1 MDKELTT
8 TFRIDDEITLRVFAE
23 GDAEQV
29 AETVLRNRE
38 HLEVFMHW
46 MTPDYSIES
55 ATDFIARSIET
66 VDSKSGIGF
75 GIFRGRQFI
84 GSIGFVYFD
93 WVARKTEIG
102 YWIDKREE
110 GKGVVTG
117 VCVRLIRYAFDELR
131 LNRIEIRC
139 STENL
144 RSAAIPERLGFRK
157 EGVLRQ
163 VELRNGHLHDFSVYG
178 LLADDPRVW

>member
-1 MDKELTT
+1 MDKDLTT
-8 TFRIDDEITLRVFAE
+8 TFRIDDNVTLRTFIE

-29 AETVLRNRE
+29 TEIVLRNCA

-46 MTPDYSIES
+46 MTPGYSIES
-55 ATDFIARSIET
+55 AKDFVARSIAT
-66 VDSKSGIGF
+66 VEAKSGLGF
-75 GIFRGRQFI
+75 GIFRDRQFI
-84 GSIGFVYFD
+84 GSVGFVYFD

-110 GKGVVTG
+110 GKGIITKA
-117 VCVRLIRYAFDELR
+117 CVRLIRYAFDDLR
-131 LNRIEIRC
+131 MNRIEIRC

-144 RSAAIPERLGFRK
+144 RSAAIPERLGFKK

-163 VELRNGHLHDFSVYG
+163 VELRNGRLHDFTVYG
-178 LLADDPRVW
+178 LLADDPHVW

>member
-1 MDKELTT
+1 MDKKLTT
-8 TFRIDDEITLRVFAE
+8 TFQIDDEITLRAFAE

-29 AETVLRNRE
+29 AEAVLRNRE
-38 HLEVFMHW
+38 HLEIFMHW
-46 MTPDYSIES
+46 MTPDYSVES
-55 ATDFIARSIET
+55 AKDFVGRSIAAVEEKT
-66 VDSKSGIGF
+66 GLGF
-75 GIFRGRQFI
+75 GIFRARYLI

-93 WVARKTEIG
+93 WVAHKTEMG
-102 YWIDKREE
+102 YWIDKHEE
-110 GKGVVTG
+110 GKGIITNA
-117 VCVRLIRYAFDELR
+117 CMHLIQYAFDDLG

-163 VELRNGHLHDFSVYG
+163 VELRNGRLHDFSVYG